1 MAKRILMV
9 DDNTDN
15 TLIYTSLFK
24 KDSIE
29 FVFLSKT
36 DDFFN
41 YLADDRLK
49 SFDIV
54 ILDYNLDNQLNG
66 IDLLKK
72 LRSCGFQMPV
82 IIFSATSSSE
92 LSTYNFNDFLPV
104 FSLDKIDFSGKR
116 LVSFCNSLLYIQ
128 NK

>member
-1 MAKRILMV
+1 MTKRILMV

-24 KDSIE
+24 NEAIE

-41 YLADDRLK
+41 YLSDDRIRC
-49 SFDIV
+49 FDII

-72 LRSCGFQMPV
+72 LRSSGFQTPV
-82 IIFSATSSSE
+82 VIFSASSSSE
-92 LSTYNFNDFLPV
+92 LSTYDFNEYLPV